1 LSRFASIFQT
11 LLIIL
16 AGGNFAAACNQES
29 FASLGDLFSLAV
41 QSSFPDNDQLTSD
54 TYDANGNTTVSSSR
68 PAPSSAPV
76 TVTDVYSFDNKLI
89 RRTRADGV
97 VIDLYYNADGDRVGK
112 WVKQNG
118 LTLGTHRYLVDRQN
132 PTGYSQVVEETDS
145 TGTLLERAF
154 YGHDLLATESRSVG
168 VSPTSSLFF
177 YHYDGIGSVRGISDD
192 TGALLETYTYDA
204 YGTLIGLEKPDPAS
218 GALVSQNLT
227 NPQSAPLSSHLFT
240 GEQWDADLGMYF
252 LRARYLNP
260 DTGRFHTRDTYEGRN
275 GEPLSLHKYLYAN
288 GNPVMMRD
296 PSGRFSLVEL
306 SATELFIVNF
316 AVSFTVSVGTNYGI
330 GGERRWDR
338 LLLHGAIAGT
348 LGGFM
353 GPIAGRVES
362 AILAQLDT
370 AVVGLANQMVIRLF
384 QGIATGFTTAIF
396 SSMDQV
402 VDIGLGDQ
410 NDFDVHRAVM
420 AAFLGGIS
428 VSIGGIAISDK
439 FDKAAS
445 VYASDNIIGA
455 LAAGASLTVDEAIKK
470 IKKAFSDIEES
481 HESPN
486 N

>member
-1 LSRFASIFQT
+1 LSRFASIFLT
-11 LLIIL
+11 LLIVL

-29 FASLGDLFSLAV
+29 FASLGDLCALAV
-41 QSSFPDNDQLTSD
+41 QSSFPDNDQLASD

-68 PAPSSAPV
+68 PAPSAAPV

-118 LTLGTHRYLVDRQN
+118 LTLGTHRYLMDRQN

-177 YHYDGIGSVRGISDD
+177 YHYDGLGSVRGLSDD
-192 TGALLETYTYDA
+192 TGTLIETYTYDA

-227 NPQSAPLSSHLFT
+227 NPANKPSSSHLFT
-240 GEQWDADLGMYF
+240 GEQWDTDLGMYF

-288 GNPVMMRD
+288 GNPVNGVD
-296 PSGRFSLVEL
+296 PSGNCEL
-306 SATELFIVNF
+306 
-316 AVSFTVSVGTNYGI
+316 
-330 GGERRWDR
+330 
-338 LLLHGAIAGT
+338 
-348 LGGFM
+348 
-353 GPIAGRVES
+353 
-362 AILAQLDT
+362 T
-370 AVVGLANQMVIRLF
+370 AENVGLAVTLSLSLGESLSAAGVMWLSAKIFTAKWR
-384 QGIATGFTTAIF
+384 IATHLNFGDMHMSVTAENIRTSIAFTFDWTLI
-396 SSMDQV
+396 QK
-402 VDIGLGDQ
+402 GLGKGGVVRKSTGLPE
-410 NDFDVHRAVM
+410 NGFDFPSLIY
-420 AAFLGGIS
+420 LGDTGFYLWQKWIGIS
-428 VSIGGIAISDK
+428 PDLIHDETESDSINCWTWAIRASAKAAAIS
-439 FDKAAS
+439 
-445 VYASDNIIGA
+445 II
-455 LAAGASLTVDEAIKK
+455 
-470 IKKAFSDIEES
+470 
-481 HESPN
+481 PM
-486 N
+486 